1 MSSSRSDVVTHS
13 IRVLVCS
20 CVTKEFCV
28 VKRPFL
34 CNYNSMCRVKK
45 VPKVFQGSL
54 RMFQGSFK
62 DVSTKFPGC
71 FKEVSR
77 VFQESFK
84 NVSRKFQGRF
94 KKVSRTFDVHL

>member
-13 IRVLVCS
+13 VRVFVCS
-20 CVTKEFCV
+20 CVTNEFCV

-62 DVSTKFPGC
+62 
-71 FKEVSR
+71 EVSR
-77 VFQESFK
+77 TFQESF
-84 NVSRKFQGRF
+84 NDVSMKFQGRF
-94 KKVSRTFDVHL
+94 KKVSMVFRGCFKEVWKVF